1 MDPRTQ
7 LITYMEEMAARNVD
21 IAHTLGAERG
31 ANGRRFYL
39 ELSYDVLSGPDE
51 KPDSTGW
58 NLVMMGY
65 ESSMDDNKHGR
76 RIERVPLIFDVI
88 KHVSKVVDEVA
99 MQALYAEAREIGEE
113 LLMRFEEHTKNPC
126 AAFDAGA
133 ISSDALVPYSLVLGS
148 KRTIEI
154 GPRYDAMHGYRFMV
168 DVLMDAGV
176 KKAST
181 PSKWRTLP

>member
-7 LITYMEEMAARNVD
+7 LITYLEELAARNVD
-21 IAHTLGAERG
+21 IAHTPGAERG
-31 ANGRRFYL
+31 ANGRRFFL

-88 KHVSKVVDEVA
+88 KHVSKANDEAA

-113 LLMRFEEHTKNPC
+113 LLIRFEEHTKNPC
-126 AAFDAGA
+126 NAQ
-133 ISSDALVPYSLVLGS
+133 ISSSALVPYSLVLGT

-168 DVLMDAGV
+168 DVLMDSHV
-176 KKAST
+176 KQASDAA
-181 PSKWRTLP
+181 KWRALP